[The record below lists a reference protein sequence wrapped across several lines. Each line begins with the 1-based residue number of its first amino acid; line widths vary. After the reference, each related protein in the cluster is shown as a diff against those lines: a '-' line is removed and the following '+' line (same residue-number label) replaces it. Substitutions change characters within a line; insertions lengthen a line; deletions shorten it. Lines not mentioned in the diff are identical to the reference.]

1 VCFLFFVC
9 FLFALVW
16 FFLWLTEEVLTLLFL
31 LHHENGD
38 FSVLMKDI
46 FSGNAVAVGIGT
58 DKPDALCDQVFIKE
72 TVSRTRAG
80 SGTAV

>member
-1 VCFLFFVC
+1 MCFLFVVCFLFS
-9 FLFALVW
+9 LVW
-16 FFLWLTEEVLTLLFL
+16 FFLWLTEQVFTLLFL
-31 LHHENGD
+31 HCENGD
-38 FSVLMKDI
+38 FSVLMTDI
-46 FSGNAVAVGIGT
+46 FSGHAVAVGIGT